1 MIYAGRVWQPT
12 PGDARSFDLVVV
24 VGSLGGLE
32 SAAAL
37 LGGLPGDFPVPI
49 ILLQHG
55 PRRNRSDGLADILQ
69 RSSSLPIH
77 PVDQDEAVAVRQGV
91 TVLPYGWTATLDSGC
106 RLQLAPAARGS
117 GGDTSLCSASEV
129 FGARL
134 IGVVL
139 TGMLRDGTEGVRAVK
154 RRGGRVLV
162 EDPRTARAGAMPAS
176 ALATGCVDFALP
188 NTRLAAALMAL
199 ALAPGGADLFR
210 VPTPAWASLG
220 A

>member
-1 MIYAGRVWQPT
+1 VWQPT
-12 PGDARSFDLVVV
+12 PGEATSFDLVVV

-32 SAAAL
+32 SAVAVL
-37 LGGLPGDFPVPI
+37 SGLPGDFPVPI

-55 PRRNRSDGLADILQ
+55 PRQNRSERFADILQ

-77 PVDQDEAVAVRQGV
+77 PVDHDEEVTARQGV
-91 TVLPYGWTATLDSGC
+91 TVLPYGWTGTLDSAG
-106 RLQLAPAARGS
+106 RLELAPAARGS
-117 GGDTSLCSASEV
+117 GGDTLLRSAAEV
-129 FGARL
+129 VGARL

-199 ALAPGGADLFR
+199 ALAPGGAELFS